1 VRRLSVPAGNGR
13 LAMLAT
19 WAVTRLAAGVS
30 WRAARRPVS
39 RLWFTPWCTPISAR
53 ARDRHARWLAEATPI
68 SLNVDGS
75 RLAGYR
81 AGDGPTVLLV
91 HGWSDRAASL
101 GAFVGPLVERGFTVV
116 GIDLPGHGDSPGG
129 RTNAFAMAETLR
141 GIEREL
147 GGVDAIIAH
156 SIGALVTILELG
168 NDLDA
173 RAVALI
179 APLVRADRA
188 VEHFAGQLRL
198 SHRAVRALRTDIESR
213 FGSDVWDQLAA
224 DLIAPQIDDVQ
235 ALIVHD
241 EGDPETD
248 WSDSSLLA
256 AAWPGARLVTT
267 QGLGHYRVV
276 RDENV
281 VDEIS
286 NFIADTVRSNSA
298 TAQSV
303 Q

>member
-1 VRRLSVPAGNGR
+1 VRRSFLPPGNGR
-13 LAMLAT
+13 LAMLTT
-19 WAVTRLAAGVS
+19 WAATRLAAVVS

-39 RLWFTPWCTPISAR
+39 RLWFTPWRTPISAR
-53 ARDRHARWLAEATPI
+53 ARDRHAGWLAEATPI
-68 SLNVDGS
+68 SLNMDGR

-101 GAFVGPLVERGFTVV
+101 GAFVGPLVERGFTVA

-198 SHRAVRALRTDIESR
+198 SHRARRALRTDIESR

-224 DLIAPQIDDVQ
+224 DLIAPQIDVP

-241 EGDPETD
+241 ESDPETE

-256 AAWPGARLVTT
+256 EAWPGARLVTT

>member
-1 VRRLSVPAGNGR
+1 
-13 LAMLAT
+13 
-19 WAVTRLAAGVS
+19 
-30 WRAARRPVS
+30 
-39 RLWFTPWCTPISAR
+39 
-53 ARDRHARWLAEATPI
+53 
-68 SLNVDGS
+68 
-75 RLAGYR
+75 
-81 AGDGPTVLLV
+81 
-91 HGWSDRAASL
+91 
-101 GAFVGPLVERGFTVV
+101 
-116 GIDLPGHGDSPGG
+116 
-129 RTNAFAMAETLR
+129 MAETLR

-241 EGDPETD
+241 EGDPETH

-256 AAWPGARLVTT
+256 EAWPGARLVTT
-267 QGLGHYRVV
+267 QGLSHYRVV